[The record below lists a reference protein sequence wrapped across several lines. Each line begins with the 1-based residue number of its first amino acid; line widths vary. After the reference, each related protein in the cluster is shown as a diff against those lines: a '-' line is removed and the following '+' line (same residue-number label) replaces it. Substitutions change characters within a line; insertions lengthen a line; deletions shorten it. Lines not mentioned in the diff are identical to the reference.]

1 MGDTRITLVGD
12 DAELSEQLLAALLE
26 RGFDPQAIRALGSE
40 DRRGERIEVDD
51 VELTVEPADAQALA
65 RADAVVFYGASDLSG
80 ALMEFVADGAVAI
93 DATPQATARPG
104 ATPVVPEVNGEQI
117 GALARRGPIAL
128 ASPAAVGLAV
138 ALAPLNDAS
147 RVRRVV
153 TTVLQP
159 ASIRGRDG
167 IDRLSRQSVSLMQG
181 KGLDDEIDPVHFAFN
196 LRPNVGDDQMPW
208 SAPEVQLAREIVGL
222 FGDPPIEV
230 FSTSVCAPVFYGI
243 AQAVHVETEQPLDPD
258 EAERLLLRGRSL
270 LVAGSTQLPPEEQA
284 VSEEKPIDELMD
296 LAPGPVEVAGSDAVH
311 IAHVRGDP
319 RREGA
324 IAFWL
329 CLDDQR
335 KGVALNAIAALEM
348 ALRDVGT

>member
-1 MGDTRITLVGD
+1 MGEVRITLVGD
-12 DAELSEQLLAALLE
+12 DPELSEQLLAALLE
-26 RGFDPQAIRALGSE
+26 RGFDLASIRALGNE
-40 DRRGERIEVDD
+40 ERRGERIQVDD
-51 VELTVEPADAQALA
+51 VELTVETADAQALA
-65 RADAVVFYGASDLSG
+65 GSDAVVFFGAGDL
-80 ALMEFVADGAVAI
+80 AERLIDVVPDGTIVL
-93 DATPQATARPG
+93 DATPDATLRPG

-117 GALARRGPIAL
+117 GALARSGPVAL

-159 ASIRGRDG
+159 ASAGGREG
-167 IDRLSRQSVSLMQG
+167 IERLSRQSVSLMQG
-181 KGLDDEIDPVHFAFN
+181 KALDEDLDPEHFAFN
-196 LRPNVGDDQMPW
+196 LRPHVGDDRTPW
-208 SAPEVQLAREIVGL
+208 SAPEVHLAREIISL
-222 FGDPPIEV
+222 FGDPPIEI
-230 FSTSVCAPVFYGI
+230 FSTSVRAPVFYGV
-243 AQAVHVETEQPLDPD
+243 AQAVYVETEGPLDPD
-258 EAERLLLRGRSL
+258 EAERLLLRGRGL
-270 LVAGSTQLPPEEQA
+270 LVAGSTQLPPEEAA
-284 VSEEKPIDELMD
+284 VSEEEPIGELLD

-335 KGVALNAIAALEM
+335 KGVALNAIAALEI
-348 ALRDVGT
+348 ALRDVGA